1 MEGSAEFHTSEDE
14 KNLND
19 LKCKVIAYI
28 SSQASDDNTLFEV
41 KYFEG
46 KSYRELPLNKYR
58 FRGNIYSAIL
68 AFNKLLITKGI
79 SDGLFHDL
87 LDIEF
92 EFYDNVDACKH
103 GIIDLIHDFKSLK
116 KSGFKNY
123 VNSLTC
129 TNNTTVHELC
139 DLCISWLNE
148 RLVDASSASNEYL
161 KALLIIR
168 CFKQGTQVENIANEF
183 VSNLVTNDTLWF
195 EYSDNVEIIS
205 WNSPL

>member
-68 AFNKLLITKGI
+68 AFNRLLITKGI
-79 SDGLFHDL
+79 SDGLFYDI
-87 LDIEF
+87 LDVEF
-92 EFYDNVDACKH
+92 NFYDNVDACKA
-103 GIIDLIHDFKSLK
+103 GIIDLIHDFTSLK

-123 VNSLTC
+123 VDSLVC
-129 TNNTTVHELC
+129 TTVYELC
-139 DLCISWLNE
+139 DSCISWLNKQ
-148 RLVDASSASNEYL
+148 LTNETSVL
-161 KALLIIR
+161 KRNAFLQTLLIIR
-168 CFKQGTQVENIANEF
+168 CFKQGTEVENIANEF